1 VTGLDGNR
9 PGLHRVRDPTN
20 EVDLEQAVVATSV
33 FYLNVVGQAELA
45 LEGVAGNT
53 FEEYSWSLPPDFSP
67 ATVSRFCW
75 ATILRFSGAKPATA
89 SEIRKLSLPVR
100 TMS

>member
-1 VTGLDGNR
+1 MTGLDGNR

-20 EVDLEQAVVATSV
+20 EVDLEQAVVATSA

-53 FEEYSWSLPPDFSP
+53 FEEVFLVV
-67 ATVSRFCW
+67 AAGLLAGHRQQ
-75 ATILRFSGAKPATA
+75 ILLGDNP
-89 SEIRKLSLPVR
+89 
-100 TMS
+100 